1 LKKKDKK
8 YLSKAEALKKLQSYC
23 AYQDRCHKEVRSKLL
38 DLGVYGDDLEEVIV
52 ELIEE
57 KFLDEE
63 RFACSFARGKF
74 RYKKWG
80 RMKIKQELK
89 RKDISAY
96 CLKKAMEEIEEEDY
110 LDTLDGLIQK
120 KNSQL
125 ADTNDYHRKQKI
137 AQFVFRK
144 GYESN
149 LIWERINEIF

>member
-1 LKKKDKK
+1 MTR
-8 YLSKAEALKKLQSYC
+8 AEALKKLQAYC

-38 DLGVYGDDLEEVIV
+38 DLGVYGGDLEEVIV

-63 RFACSFARGKF
+63 RFARSFARGKF

-80 RMKIKQELK
+80 KLKIKQELK

-96 CLKKAMEEIEEEDY
+96 CLQKAMEEIEEKDY
-110 LDTLDGLIQK
+110 LETLDGLIEK

-125 ADTNDYHRKQKI
+125 ADTNDYQRKQKI

-149 LIWERINEIF
+149 LIWERINRIL